1 MYYTTTFFK
10 NQEQNVKN
18 IQNQSKTVD
27 LNNKIVHNL
36 CNLHSLV
43 VLILMKDTELIFV
56 SFKINHL

>member
-10 NQEQNVKN
+10 NQEQNAKN

-27 LNNKIVHNL
+27 LDNKIVHNL

-43 VLILMKDTELIFV
+43 VLILMKDTELIST
-56 SFKINHL
+56 SFKTSLL